1 MKIDRVVSLFF
12 SPNGTTRQVADA
24 IAQGVG
30 APERLDLD
38 RTPFDSRWA
47 GEPLQPGDL
56 AVIALPVYY
65 GRLPKLMVEFFR
77 YIKAEG
83 IPAVLAVTY
92 GNRDHDDALLEL
104 KNESLDHG
112 FIPVAAGA
120 FVAHH
125 CMAGKLAQGRPGP
138 DDLAQ
143 ARDLGAKA
151 AALLAGRDSLDG
163 LDLAVK
169 GNFPYTP
176 GSDLPVGPGTDLSK
190 CTHCGLCQKNCPV
203 QAIDPLDPAEIDG
216 WRCLFCTRCI
226 HNCPAGA
233 KAITMPPMLEKLT
246 ILENMMAAPKEN
258 ELFYL

>member
-47 GEPLQPGDL
+47 GEPLRPGDL

-138 DDLAQ
+138 ARTIWRRPGIWAQ
-143 ARDLGAKA
+143 RRPPCLPGGTALTAWTWQSRAISRTPRAPTCLWGPERTFPNALTAACARKTAPSRPSILW
-151 AALLAGRDSLDG
+151 
-163 LDLAVK
+163 
-169 GNFPYTP
+169 
-176 GSDLPVGPGTDLSK
+176 
-190 CTHCGLCQKNCPV
+190 
-203 QAIDPLDPAEIDG
+203 IPL
-216 WRCLFCTRCI
+216 RST
-226 HNCPAGA
+226 AGA
-233 KAITMPPMLEKLT
+233 VFSAPAASTTAPPG
-246 ILENMMAAPKEN
+246 PRPSPCRPCWRS
-258 ELFYL
+258 